1 MASRHWLDPL
11 ARQLLRATGQLPA
24 PPRDTPL
31 NKPTLSK
38 AALSNPSVNDSAV
51 NSVERELMALRLRH
65 DPSCALRNA
74 DEVAQAAALGLR
86 LDVNRASASD
96 WRRLP
101 GIHDAQVDLL
111 LRLQAGGV
119 QLSGA
124 EDLQRLLE
132 LSDAQ
137 LQRWLPVLEFRW
149 YGEPAEPPGP
159 PPRLDLNRAPAKQL
173 QVLGLSD
180 ERLQRL
186 LRERARQPFGD
197 LAELQQRL
205 GLPASLVEGWI
216 GKVCFGSGPQGPVLP
231 PGPKRQ

>member
-1 MASRHWLDPL
+1 MARRHWLDPL

-24 PPRDTPL
+24 PPRDDPQINTP
-31 NKPTLSK
+31 
-38 AALSNPSVNDSAV
+38 PSEAPGRDEPLD
-51 NSVERELMALRLRH
+51 SVERELMALRLRH

-74 DEVAQAAALGLR
+74 DEVAHAAALGWR

-111 LRLQAGGV
+111 LRLQGGGV

-137 LQRWLPVLEFRW
+137 LQLWLPVLEFRW
-149 YGEPAEPPGP
+149 YGEPAP
-159 PPRLDLNRAPAKQL
+159 PPDPPTRLDLNRAQAQQL
-173 QVLGLSD
+173 QELGLAD
-180 ERLQRL
+180 DRLQRL
-186 LRERARQPFGD
+186 LRERARQPFRD
-197 LAELQQRL
+197 LADLQQRL

-216 GKVCFGSGPQGPVLP
+216 GKVCFGAGPQGPMLP
-231 PGPKRQ
+231 PGPKRR